1 LYIQAH
7 LVRAALE
14 ANAFQTVDVAQA
26 ILADANT
33 HKRLKLKSLRV
44 DGGGTKNALTMQFLA
59 DLLNVP
65 IVRPAVIETTAM
77 GAAFVAGLAVGL
89 WKDTDEL
96 KGLWKA
102 DTTWEPS
109 MSAAQRKH
117 LVSARCFVMLSI
129 LYGAPA
135 PRGINA
141 PL

>member
-1 LYIQAH
+1 

-96 KGLWKA
+96 KALWKA
-102 DTTWEPS
+102 DKTWEPS

-117 LVSARCFVMLSI
+117 LVSRVVL
-129 LYGAPA
+129 
-135 PRGINA
+135 
-141 PL
+141 